1 MSIRRGL
8 AASLLAATM
17 LIGTAGVALG
27 HECVISSRSA
37 QGDAGALHSGRW
49 IRLGLAE
56 VYGFINQDV
65 GGPALTPAQIAWAV
79 GESIEPGLPANGWV
93 IRADKTIG
101 EGSKNPNLAN
111 GKGLDHLEDLVGAQV
126 VGIYFQALTH

>member
-27 HECVISSRSA
+27 HECTISSRSA
-37 QGDAGALHSGRW
+37 QGDAGALHSSRW
-49 IRLGLAE
+49 FRLDLAT
-56 VYGFINQDV
+56 VYGFIN
-65 GGPALTPAQIAWAV
+65 GAGPALTPTQIAWAV
-79 GESIEPGLPANGWV
+79 GESIRQGLPANGWV
-93 IRADKTIG
+93 VRADKTIG

-126 VGIYFQALTH
+126 FGIYLEALTH

>member
-1 MSIRRGL
+1 MSFRRGL

-49 IRLGLAE
+49 VRLGLAD
-56 VYGFINQDV
+56 VYGFVN
-65 GGPALTPAQIAWAV
+65 GPGPALTPTQIAWAV
-79 GESIEPGLPANGWV
+79 GESIRQGLPANGWV

-101 EGSKNPNLAN
+101 EGSSNKNLAN
-111 GKGLDHLEDLVGAQV
+111 GKGLDHLVDLVGAQV
-126 VGIYFQALTH
+126 FGIYLEALAH